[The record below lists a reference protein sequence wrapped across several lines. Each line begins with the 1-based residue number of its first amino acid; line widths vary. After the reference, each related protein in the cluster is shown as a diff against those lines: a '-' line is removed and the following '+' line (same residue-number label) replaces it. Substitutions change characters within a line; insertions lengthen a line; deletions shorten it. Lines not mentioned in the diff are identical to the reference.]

1 MQLRQKAANTAGWY
15 IRAFFSGD
23 ANFLCHAREKLM
35 QTPSPTVCS
44 PQSLINNSVFTV
56 FLVLLQIFMCS
67 YLTRPPHVMYSCR
80 PCLLSDN
87 HRRHTTASAHWPMCN
102 GWIVYLIEPLFFI
115 LHRFGI
121 GTSSDHILFSSK
133 YISCAFPHLVPFFWP
148 KLTFENSA
156 MLNRIL
162 LQILSIIIIE
172 MTSENIFTSFSWSCW
187 FRLFSIRQQV
197 KSVFSLNFNKL
208 FLKQLFHISAKIGVE
223 IFTFSQRSKVLRSKK
238 KSQRGATKAPTLE
251 SKL

>member
-1 MQLRQKAANTAGWY
+1 MSRSQWCQQFHASSQVMSLFVFVFVIVFVIFYSSLWSNVLEVTSICLFHCLHLSFFYQIRSEKDFERYVALQKIIKKNYLSCNWGEKQQWANTAGWY
-15 IRAFFSGD
+15 ICAFFSGD

-44 PQSLINNSVFTV
+44 PQSLINNIVFTV

-67 YLTRPPHVMYSCR
+67 YLTRPPHVMYSWR

-121 GTSSDHILFSSK
+121 GTSSDSLFAEIRV
-133 YISCAFPHLVPFFWP
+133 YIYLVHFLTLCRFFDQNLQLEFLQCWIAFFCRYW
-148 KLTFENSA
+148 
-156 MLNRIL
+156 
-162 LQILSIIIIE
+162 
-172 MTSENIFTSFSWSCW
+172 
-187 FRLFSIRQQV
+187 
-197 KSVFSLNFNKL
+197 
-208 FLKQLFHISAKIGVE
+208 
-223 IFTFSQRSKVLRSKK
+223 VL
-238 KSQRGATKAPTLE
+238 
-251 SKL
+251 